1 MFWTDFCSLEI
12 YGMDDCFAI
21 HFISGC
27 NKRSSMGICWK
38 YGILYVGTCFLLGL
52 PLLGISLYALLKK

>member
-1 MFWTDFCSLEI
+1 MFWTDFCSPEI

-38 YGILYVGTCFLLGL
+38 YGILYVGACFYWGFLCWEYL
-52 PLLGISLYALLKK
+52 SMHC